1 MEIVVIVVISLLAV
15 VLLVALIAKAL
26 ELKKRIAKGKEEMQ
40 QIEQSDQYLLDIVQ
54 EGKTVRIE
62 CVDVNS
68 ENVELVEK

>member
-1 MEIVVIVVISLLAV
+1 MEVVVIVVVSLLAV

-26 ELKKRIAKGKEEMQ
+26 ELKMRIAKSKDEMQ

-68 ENVELVEK
+68 DNVELVKK

>member
-26 ELKKRIAKGKEEMQ
+26 ELKKRIAKSKDEMQ

-68 ENVELVEK
+68 DNVELVKK

>member
-26 ELKKRIAKGKEEMQ
+26 ELKKRIVKSKEEMQ

-68 ENVELVEK
+68 DNVELVEK

>member
-1 MEIVVIVVISLLAV
+1 MEVVVIVVISLLAV

-26 ELKKRIAKGKEEMQ
+26 ELKMRIAKSKDEMQ

-68 ENVELVEK
+68 DNVELVKK